1 MCYDDRGGCCCHLD
15 VPPGQTFPAK
25 SYKPV
30 CTPTLTSITVGEGS
44 YTVYA
49 GAYRVNLILG
59 RGMSQTLQVVRQLSQ
74 ELIAA
79 QDTLQISLLD
89 TLLVSLLD
97 APQVSLLVS
106 LLMLRLQSAL
116 LCPLPLL
123 LQ

>member
-1 MCYDDRGGCCCHLD
+1 M
-15 VPPGQTFPAK
+15 

-30 CTPTLTSITVGEGS
+30 CTPTLTSITVDEGS

-59 RGMSQTLQVVRQLSQ
+59 RGMSQTLQVVRQLS

-79 QDTLQISLLD
+79 QDTLQTSLLDTLQASLLD
-89 TLLVSLLD
+89 TLL
-97 APQVSLLVS
+97 VSLLVS